1 MKLNQRETTLL
12 ILTLATILLGGT
24 WYIVKDKMAAFEAMK
39 QEKIQL
45 QRNIDFSLQTIKR
58 QKQWVER
65 LNKLQSKLRIFS
77 TTQHSVAPQLV
88 RQIKSYALRHG
99 VTIINTTPRKE
110 KTIGDLYE
118 LGINCSWEGS
128 QKQLVDFLFELQKN
142 NIRYDVRDLKIKAKG
157 KNTGQLSGNMV
168 VYCAFIRKNIEE
180 KTK

>member
-12 ILTLATILLGGT
+12 ILTLATLLLGGT

-39 QEKIQL
+39 QEKTLL
-45 QRNIDFSLQTIKR
+45 QRNIDFSRQTIKR
-58 QKQWVER
+58 QKQWVKKLTE
-65 LNKLQSKLRIFS
+65 LQSKLRVFS
-77 TTQHSVAPQLV
+77 ASQHSVAPQLI

-110 KTIGDLYE
+110 KIIGDLYE

-142 NIRYDVRDLKIKAKG
+142 NIRYDVRDLNIKPKR
-157 KNTGQLSGNMV
+157 KNTGQLNGSMV
-168 VYCAFIRKNIEE
+168 IYCAFIRKNLDE
-180 KTK
+180 KPK